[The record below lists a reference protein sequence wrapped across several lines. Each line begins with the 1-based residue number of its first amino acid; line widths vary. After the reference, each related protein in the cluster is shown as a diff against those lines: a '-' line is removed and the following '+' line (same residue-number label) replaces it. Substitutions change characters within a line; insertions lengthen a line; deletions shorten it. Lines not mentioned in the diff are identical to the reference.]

1 MPRRTAKKERG
12 AAARH
17 RIVLGV
23 LLLLP
28 LLMVVGILAPAA
40 IEVQEEEEEAS
51 AGWSG
56 PLSLRPLS
64 KRPLLV
70 PRDFSAGFVPE
81 LVDIESLFV
90 SAQYRAQ
97 DAQRISSLPSFPS
110 AQGDTIV
117 LDEVDAYVAEEVF
130 DDALDPMLTVDLTP
144 LWDPAVFDIVPPL
157 IPTNGERQY
166 DDFPGSDGPVLT
178 SVPPTPVPEPGTAA
192 LLALGLAGLG
202 LRARARA

>member
-1 MPRRTAKKERG
+1 MPERTGKTERG
-12 AAARH
+12 GTARH
-17 RIVLGV
+17 RVVLGV

-28 LLMVVGILAPAA
+28 LLMVVGVLAPAA

-51 AGWSG
+51 GWSG
-56 PLSLRPLS
+56 PLSFRPLS

-130 DDALDPMLTVDLTP
+130 DDALDPVLAVDLTP
-144 LWDPAVFDIVPPL
+144 LWDPGVFDIVPGL
-157 IPTNGERQY
+157 IPTNGEQQY
-166 DDFPGSDGPVLT
+166 DAFPGVDGPVLT
-178 SVPPTPVPEPGTAA
+178 TAPTTPVPEPGTAA
-192 LLALGLAGLG
+192 LLALGLLALG
-202 LRARARA
+202 LRGRVRA